1 MCPGRAGPVVG
12 LMMALPLPEFMRLLS
27 SQETLEARV
36 QEAIDLK
43 AGAGAQLAPRQIAV
57 PEVVKA
63 VAAFFG
69 ARPEALASRS
79 RRRDV
84 LVPRQLAMYLSHRYT
99 DASLTEIGRALGR
112 DHPSVRNAIKKVE
125 EQVLKNAP
133 LRYQVEALSEKIDGM
148 LKG

>member
-1 MCPGRAGPVVG
+1 MS
-12 LMMALPLPEFMRLLS
+12 LS
-27 SQETLEARV
+27 ITITITTITLAHKLTV
-36 QEAIDLK
+36 TAI
-43 AGAGAQLAPRQIAV
+43 GSSIFT
-57 PEVVKA
+57 
-63 VAAFFG
+63 VASW
-69 ARPEALASRS
+69 LASRS